1 MPKGKYPRK
10 LDGRSEEQ
18 TQFFVS
24 LAAEY
29 LEERHSAI

>member
-10 LDGRSEEQ
+10 LDGMSEE
-18 TQFFVS
+18 TQFFVL